1 MLGAPRTVALFGR
14 FKLLPRA
21 DIVRLLHQTGARE
34 VKDLTRDTSLL
45 AIGSGAANLIASALP
60 GRLEQAAARGIPV
73 VAEARLLE
81 MLRDEPQAPAT
92 LDANGIAQIAP
103 DLTALLNAFDI
114 IRMDDGKLRFED
126 ADKLR
131 MAAALAEEDADEAQ
145 IVSALR
151 QRRTAPKGR
160 HRLKLDRSGAPVLIW
175 EDGLTTVAGQG
186 LLPLEDGEDLETLF
200 DDAVDA
206 EAEGNFA
213 QAAQLYETCAT
224 HDPRD
229 PIAPFNLGNVYLQQ
243 QQYGAGK
250 LAYQRAIARRPGFA
264 EAHFNLA
271 ICEEAQHNVSGAIAS
286 LRCAIQHDP
295 DYGEAMFNLA
305 QLELGQRNYAE
316 AGRLFQTFL
325 GVADSANPLAT
336 KAKQALHIIENER

>member
-14 FKLLPRA
+14 FKLLPRG

-45 AIGSGAANLIASALP
+45 AIGSGAANLIGSALP

-73 VAEARLLE
+73 VGEARLLE
-81 MLRDEPQAPAT
+81 MLRDQPQATAT
-92 LDANGIAQIAP
+92 LDASSIAP
-103 DLTALLNAFDI
+103 IPTDLIALLNAFDI

-131 MAAALAEEDADEAQ
+131 TAAGLVEDGADDAQ
-145 IVSALR
+145 IISALLL
-151 QRRTAPKGR
+151 RRNAPKGR

-175 EDGLTTVAGQG
+175 EDGLTTLAGQG
-186 LLPLEDGEDLETLF
+186 LLPLEDGKDLETLF
-200 DDAVDA
+200 DDALEA
-206 EAEGNFA
+206 EAEGDYA
-213 QAAQLYETCAT
+213 RAAQLYEICAT
-224 HDPRD
+224 HDARD
-229 PIAPFNLGNVYLQQ
+229 PIAPFNLGNVYLHQQ
-243 QQYGAGK
+243 KYAAGK

-264 EAHFNLA
+264 EAYFNLA

-286 LRCAIQHDP
+286 LKRALQHDP

-305 QLELGQRNYAE
+305 QIELGQQNYSE

-325 GVADSANPLAT
+325 GVVDNTSALAK
-336 KAKQALHIIENER
+336 KANQALRIIENER